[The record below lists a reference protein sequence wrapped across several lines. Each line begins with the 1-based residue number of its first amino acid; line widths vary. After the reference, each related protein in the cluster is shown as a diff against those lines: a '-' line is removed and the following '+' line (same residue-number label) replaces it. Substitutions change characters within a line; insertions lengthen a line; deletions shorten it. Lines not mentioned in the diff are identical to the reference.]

1 MSVDMVEPRVQN
13 NNTSVDVKLP
23 VGTASWLLTVQ
34 TMPFGRTSTNKT
46 IGYGNYLLTAKPP
59 TSNEPYF
66 IKNST
71 LYERV
76 ETQKLNKFI

>member
-46 IGYGNYLLTAKPP
+46 KGYGNTCLLTANKP

-66 IKNST
+66 IEIQFYMREQRLRN
-71 LYERV
+71 
-76 ETQKLNKFI
+76 